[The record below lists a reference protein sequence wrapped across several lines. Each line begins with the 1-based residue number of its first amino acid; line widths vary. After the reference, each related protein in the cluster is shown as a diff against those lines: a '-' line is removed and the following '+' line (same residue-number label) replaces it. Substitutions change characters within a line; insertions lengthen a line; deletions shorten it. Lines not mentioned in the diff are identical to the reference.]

1 MKKFA
6 FLLWVLSIPSLVISQ
21 IKVIPFPENVSTGQ
35 GQFRINSS
43 FSISTT
49 TQDPTLIK
57 AVNRF
62 YQQLNRQTAA
72 YFIQDYITPGLSGTM
87 RIQPGNAQALSIG
100 MDESYQLAVTPQSI
114 DLKSNT
120 TIGAIHGLQTLLQLL
135 TKDEQGFYFP
145 ELMIQDKPRFPWR
158 GLMIDVARHFIP
170 FDVIK
175 RNIDAMATVK
185 MNVLHLHLT
194 DDEGFRIESKQFAKM
209 HQLGSNGQYYT
220 QEEMK
225 QLIQYAAE
233 RGIMIIPE
241 FDLPGHSQSWFVGYP
256 ELASLP
262 GPYKPGPRFNT
273 DKVKSIA
280 DMMVMVRTAPT
291 PSIDPTKESVYQFL
305 EKFLGEMK
313 NLFPY
318 AYVHVGADENNGAA
332 WKANPKIQQYMKK
345 NSIADTRALE
355 DYFIK
360 RMYGIVSKQKYRM
373 IVWEEGF
380 TPELPKD
387 VIVQKWKSDMGPMG
401 GTPISIANIVQ
412 QGNDVLVSSGFYL
425 DHHFPAYMYY
435 QNQPLSQYA
444 SQPPAND
451 KGKVLGGE
459 AAEWTEIAD
468 GKNIETR
475 IWVNSAAIAE
485 RLWSP
490 ASQTDVNDLYTRL
503 MNLNL
508 LLDAQGLQHFA
519 NYERSLR
526 AWKGS
531 TDVNDLRLL
540 TDVLT
545 PIKGYK
551 RLIPKMTMPKNK
563 TQATAPL
570 NELADC
576 LPMNSFIKR
585 QFRQWVSAYLQTQDQ
600 DAAKAIRAQLQA
612 WTYLQ
617 WNSYQQPTL
626 EAIRPHAVNLQLL
639 SKLALEAMDERD
651 KGVVLLDWVAKQQ
664 DLLKKA
670 AQPVA
675 ETELDVLPE
684 LAALINGKLAAEPG
698 SYSLF

>member
-1 MKKFA
+1 MKKYA
-6 FLLWVLSIPSLVISQ
+6 FLLALLSIHSFLIAQ
-21 IKVIPFPENVSTGQ
+21 IQVVPFPENLAMGK
-35 GQFRINSS
+35 GQFRINSN
-43 FSISTT
+43 FSISTAA
-49 TQDPTLIK
+49 QDPVFIH

-62 YQQLNRQTAA
+62 YQQLNRQTSA
-72 YFIQDYITPGLSGTM
+72 YFIQDYITPGLNGTM

-100 MDESYQLAVTPQSI
+100 MDESYQLVITPQAI

-120 TIGAIHGLQTLLQLL
+120 TVGAMRGLQTLIQLL
-135 TKDEQGFYFP
+135 AKDEQGFYFP
-145 ELMIQDKPRFPWR
+145 EVTIQDKPRFAWR

-170 FDVIK
+170 FDVVK

-194 DDEGFRIESKQFAKM
+194 DDEGFRIESKQFPKL
-209 HQLGSNGQYYT
+209 HQLGSNGEYYT

-273 DKVKSIA
+273 DNVKSIA
-280 DMMVMVRTAPT
+280 DMMVMIRTAPT

-305 EKFLGEMK
+305 DKFLGEMK

-332 WKANPKIQQYMKK
+332 WKANPQIQQFMKK
-345 NSIADTRALE
+345 NKIADTRALE

-380 TPELPKD
+380 TKELPKD
-387 VIVQKWKSDMGPMG
+387 VIVQKWKPDLGLGG
-401 GTPISIANIVQ
+401 GTPLTISTIVQ

-425 DHHFPAYMYY
+425 DHHFPAYIYY
-435 QNQPLSQYA
+435 QNQALSQYA
-444 SQPPAND
+444 SQPPVNA

-475 IWVNSAAIAE
+475 IWVNAAAIAE

-490 ASQTDVNDLYTRL
+490 ANRTDVNDLYTRL
-503 MNLNL
+503 MKLNL

-519 NYERSLR
+519 SYERALR
-526 AWKGS
+526 GWKGAS
-531 TDVNDLRLL
+531 DVSDLRLL

-545 PIKGYK
+545 PVKGYK
-551 RLIPKMTMPKNK
+551 RLIPKMSLPKNRK
-563 TQATAPL
+563 QATAPL
-570 NELADC
+570 NELVDC
-576 LPMNSFIKR
+576 LPMNSFTKR
-585 QFRQWVSAYLQTQDQ
+585 QFRQWVAAYLQTQDR

-612 WTYLQ
+612 WSYLQ

-626 EAIRPHAVNLQLL
+626 EAIRPHAVNLQQL
-639 SKLALEAMDERD
+639 SKLALEAMDQRD
-651 KGVVLLDWVAKQQ
+651 KGIVLLDWVSRQQ

-670 AQPVA
+670 GQPVA

-684 LAALINGKLAAEPG
+684 LAALINGKLVAEPG

>member
-1 MKKFA
+1 MKKFV
-6 FLLWVLSIPSLVISQ
+6 FLLWLFLAPACITAQVQMV
-21 IKVIPFPENVSTGQ
+21 PFPENLTTGK
-35 GQFRINSS
+35 GQFRITSR

-49 TQDPTLIK
+49 SQDPVFIQS
-57 AVNRF
+57 VNRF
-62 YQQLNRQTAA
+62 YQQLNQHTSA
-72 YFIQDYITPGLSGTM
+72 YFNQDYITPGLTGAL
-87 RIQPGNAQALSIG
+87 RIQPGNAQALWIE
-100 MDESYQLAVTPQSI
+100 MDESYQLAITSESI

-120 TIGAIHGLQTLLQLL
+120 TIGAMRGMQTLLQLVA
-135 TKDEQGFYFP
+135 KDEKGFYFP
-145 ELMIQDKPRFPWR
+145 EVTIQDKPRFAWR
-158 GLMIDVARHFIP
+158 GLMIDAARHFIP

-194 DDEGFRIESKQFAKM
+194 DDEGFRIESKQFPKL

-220 QEEMK
+220 QEEMR

-262 GPYKPGPRFNT
+262 GPYKPGPRYKT
-273 DKVKSIA
+273 DSVKSIA
-280 DMMVMVRTAPT
+280 DMMVLIRTAPT

-332 WKANPKIQQYMKK
+332 WKANPQILQFMKK
-345 NSIADTRALE
+345 NKIADTKALE
-355 DYFIK
+355 EYFIK
-360 RMYGIVSKQKYRM
+360 RMYGIVAKQKYRM

-380 TPELPKD
+380 TPALPKD
-387 VIVQKWKSDMGPMG
+387 VIVQKWKPDLGLGG
-401 GTPISIANIVQ
+401 GTSLTISTIVQ
-412 QGNDVLVSSGFYL
+412 QGHDVLVSSGFYL
-425 DHHFPAYMYY
+425 DHHFPAHVYY
-435 QNQPLSQYA
+435 QNQGLSQYA
-444 SQPPAND
+444 SQPPVNA
-451 KGKVLGGE
+451 KGRVLGGE

-475 IWVNSAAIAE
+475 IWVNAAAIAE

-490 ASQTDVNDLYTRL
+490 ASRTDINDLYTRL
-503 MNLNL
+503 MKLNL
-508 LLDAQGLQHFA
+508 QLDAQGVQHLA
-519 NYERSLR
+519 SYERALR
-526 AWKGS
+526 GWKGAS
-531 TDVNDLRLL
+531 DVNDLRLL

-545 PIKGYK
+545 PVKGYK
-551 RLIPKMTMPKNK
+551 RLISRMSMPKNK
-563 TQATAPL
+563 TQATAPF
-570 NELADC
+570 NELVDC
-576 LPMNSFIKR
+576 LPMNSVTKR
-585 QFRQWVSAYLQTQDQ
+585 QFRQWVAAYLQTQDR

-612 WTYLQ
+612 WSYLQ

-626 EAIRPHAVNLQLL
+626 EAIRPHAVNLQEL
-639 SKLALEAMDERD
+639 SKLALEAMDQRD
-651 KGVVLLDWVAKQQ
+651 KGIVLLDWVARQQ

-670 AQPVA
+670 GQPVA

-684 LAALINGKLAAEPG
+684 LAALINGKLVAEPG